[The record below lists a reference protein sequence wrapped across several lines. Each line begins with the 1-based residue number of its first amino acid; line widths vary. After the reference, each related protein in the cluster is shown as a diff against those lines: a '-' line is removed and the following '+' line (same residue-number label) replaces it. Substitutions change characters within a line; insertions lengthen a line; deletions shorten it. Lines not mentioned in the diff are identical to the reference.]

1 MKTTLSVLIVA
12 GIAVSGCTAVR
23 ESRVNPF
30 NWFGGGAP
38 APAVQNTGTGAA
50 NPLIPERRAS
60 LFRRD
65 EAEEDAYAGWP
76 VGTIDELLIE
86 RRPGGAIIRVT
97 GIADRAGPFDVR
109 IVEDAAQTGP
119 GTLAY
124 TLHALQSAGPRNTGE
139 NARKVTA
146 AIWLTDQELAGIGEI
161 RVGGA
166 SNALV
171 TRR

>member
-1 MKTTLSVLIVA
+1 MNTTLSVLIVA
-12 GIAVSGCTAVR
+12 SIAVSGCATVR

-30 NWFGGGAP
+30 NWFGGSSSEPVAQ
-38 APAVQNTGTGAA
+38 ATGSGGA
-50 NPLIPERRAS
+50 NPLIPEKRGS
-60 LFRRD
+60 FFRPD
-65 EAEEDAYAGWP
+65 DTEEVYPGWP

-109 IVEDAAQTGP
+109 LTEDAAQSGP
-119 GTLAY
+119 STLAY
-124 TLHALQSAGPRNTGE
+124 TLRALQSAGPRNAGV

-146 AIWLTDQELAGIGEI
+146 ALWLTEQELAGIQEI
-161 RVGGA
+161 RVTGA